1 MNQQAQQNVWL
12 WRQVLRAD
20 LLNALWWVL
29 CTLEKQIKAL
39 LNTQN
44 SARGTNV
51 LPQQPT
57 TSLAPAVL
65 CGMCSFICMHL
76 DYHTCSVSLL
86 DFLAVWRKSSRYLF
100 SWRGLKAQCL

>member
-1 MNQQAQQNVWL
+1 MNQQAQQNVRL

-20 LLNALWWVL
+20 LLNTLWWVL

-65 CGMCSFICMHL
+65 CSMCGLICMYL
-76 DYHTCSVSLL
+76 DYYTKVHLSSELTGCLGEVISLL
-86 DFLAVWRKSSRYLF
+86 L
-100 SWRGLKAQCL
+100 

>member
-12 WRQVLRAD
+12 WRQVFRAD

-44 SARGTNV
+44 SARGANV

-65 CGMCSFICMHL
+65 CGLGSFICMYL
-76 DYHTCSVSLL
+76 DYYTFSVSLL
-86 DFLAVWRKSSRYLF
+86 NLMTV
-100 SWRGLKAQCL
+100 